1 MRVSSLSDERVIRL
15 LARHFVPVWLSR
27 DHYQLGAPAEA
38 EREELL
44 RIDRERAARKLPGGA
59 VCVHVLAPDGALL
72 ATLPVQKAWK
82 AENLVPFLEKV
93 VAGHKFEAR
102 SAAAVKASTAAPRK
116 PKPAAGAVLLSVFT
130 RFDDRGPNRGVS
142 HDRVELGRAE
152 WSAFAPPAG
161 ARAGTTWEVPR
172 KVSDRV
178 LRYAYPPLPR
188 WDARQ
193 SKVTRSALKATV
205 TGAGPAEVRVR
216 LEGKLELAYPV
227 RGERA
232 EGRVTATL
240 VGALRYDPRARA
252 LTSFLLASEE
262 AEYAWEWEGKP
273 LARKIAVAVEAD

>member
-15 LARHFVPVWLSR
+15 LTRHFVPVWVSR
-27 DHYQLGAPAEA
+27 DHYQLDAPTQA

-44 RIDRERAARKLPGGA
+44 RIDRERGARKLPGGT
-59 VCVHVLAPDGALL
+59 VCAHVLAPDGTLL
-72 ATLPVQKAWK
+72 ATLPVQKACK
-82 AENLVPFLEKV
+82 AENLLPFLEKV
-93 VAGHKFEAR
+93 VAEHKVKAR
-102 SAAAVKASTAAPRK
+102 PAAAAKATAAAPRAAR
-116 PKPAAGAVLLSVFT
+116 PAAGAVRLSVYT
-130 RFDDRGPNRGVS
+130 RFDDRGANRGVS
-142 HDRVELGRAE
+142 HDRVELGREE

-161 ARAGTTWEVPR
+161 ARAGTSWEVPR
-172 KVSDRV
+172 KVSEKI
-178 LRYAYPPLPR
+178 LRYAYPPLPH

-205 TGAGPAEVRVR
+205 TGAAPAEVRVQ

-252 LTSFLLASEE
+252 LTVFLLTSEA

-273 LARKIAVAVEAD
+273 LSRKIALAVEAD